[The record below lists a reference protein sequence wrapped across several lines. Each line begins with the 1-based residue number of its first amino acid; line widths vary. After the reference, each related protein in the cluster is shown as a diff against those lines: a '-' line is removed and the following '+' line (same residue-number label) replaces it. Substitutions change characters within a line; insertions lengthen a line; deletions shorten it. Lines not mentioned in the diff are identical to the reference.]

1 MRGWRARR
9 RWFVSN
15 VEKLSLVI
23 NRNSETVP
31 CKYAW
36 WSTLLFNTP
45 VCESRSSVSSWN
57 HCSRRCVQA
66 DSSKLFA
73 HNAHSGLPIHVVSSS
88 SEEQFASFYPVLGKT
103 RRFLF
108 YFNRKN
114 SKPLKQLIRG
124 SCDTAFRW
132 ERILTVPD
140 THTLTGLGNDDTAVA
155 RNTWKQWR
163 AVTGSYLGGNDQRS
177 LSHRTDHHQ
186 PISVQLWW
194 DVHQPLWEHQ
204 LRTTK
209 KRRNTVSSTALLLI
223 LRSSIKNGSF
233 TSLIH
238 SVVW

>member
-66 DSSKLFA
+66 DSSKLLA

-132 ERILTVPD
+132 EDLNCSRYSHFDRAGKWWYSGGTKYVKTVESSDGILP
-140 THTLTGLGNDDTAVA
+140 
-155 RNTWKQWR
+155 WR
-163 AVTGSYLGGNDQRS
+163 QRS
-177 LSHRTDHHQ
+177 EIAFPQDRPPSANQCPALMGRPPATLRASAKD
-186 PISVQLWW
+186 
-194 DVHQPLWEHQ
+194 DEEEEEHC
-204 LRTTK
+204 
-209 KRRNTVSSTALLLI
+209 
-223 LRSSIKNGSF
+223 
-233 TSLIH
+233 
-238 SVVW
+238 